1 MKNTTIINASECANL
16 FWVDAKKLNKNEQYY
31 YHFHCVYHY
40 THQLDLLKL
49 KTALQKVV
57 DQEYHLR
64 SNFVYDENASC
75 LKQVIR
81 RDTIANVVSYQAQTE
96 ALAKE
101 YQTREIHQPF
111 NLEQDSLYR
120 FVIIENQ
127 WNKTISLLVVIH
139 HIVLDGTQYDALMT
153 QIETFY
159 RDSTQMP
166 ACDQQ
171 EIEQLKAYLQWEK
184 KESEGI
190 SPQTIATRLQQ
201 TPLRMELP
209 KNDHVEATENSVTV
223 KNLLIKDV
231 LYQQV
236 KKYSKENNHSVFN
249 IVKAAFAVLLGKYA
263 RQEELLLAYPFNRRK
278 SNFTALKGCCVNT
291 LYSAYNFKYASFQE
305 LLAIEKENI
314 EASKKSKEFMVTPLQ
329 LREFVD
335 ISNVTVSVSQI
346 CTRYK
351 MPLLDTHNIKG
362 EVVYPIAASNIILYL
377 DDNGEDLSL
386 QLLVKPGMLSDELT
400 EKFMDHFS
408 RCLTAL
414 LTHDNTTPASHAN
427 YLSEE
432 EYQTVIYDFN
442 HTRAIYSKGKT
453 LHQLFEEQVE
463 KTPRNKAV
471 IYDNIVLTY
480 EELNQKAN
488 QLARAIRK
496 EYQKAT
502 GFSLVSDALIP
513 LCMERS
519 ADMLIAILAILKAGG
534 AYVPI
539 DPNAPRNRM
548 DYMFRDLQA
557 PFVLTQMRTQE
568 NQALHENP
576 IKKIEIHS
584 DFYQQ
589 EKKDNL
595 NYPSH
600 AKDLAYVIYTSGTTG
615 DPKGVMLQHEGVVNR
630 IEWMQNQ
637 YGLKTDD
644 RVLQK
649 TPYFFDVSVW
659 ELFWANW
666 FGGALVFCQPDRHT
680 DHAYLDHQI
689 RTEKITKLHFVPSMF
704 ATYLDYLD
712 VTKKEMPP
720 TLRQIFCSGEALS
733 MKHVEDFHR
742 IKRHSQVTLH
752 NLYGPTEASI
762 DVTSY
767 SCSQPGGKV
776 PIGKP
781 IQNTKVYILD
791 EALNPVAMG
800 VVGELY
806 LGGVCLA
813 RGYLNK
819 ESLTAEKFIKNPFV
833 TTERLYKTGDLA
845 RYLPDGNIE
854 YLGRNDFQV
863 KLNGLRIELEDIE
876 NSLVQYPGIKSSVI
890 FLKERVLATKE
901 AVHYL
906 VAYYVSDEPVNHD
919 SLKSHLENNLPDYMI
934 PHHFMPMNQFPLTV
948 NGKLD
953 RNSFP
958 EPDFELKTVLYE
970 KPSNEQ
976 EHLLC
981 QIWGEVLSVDAISV
995 HDDFFSL
1002 GGDSI
1007 LSIRI
1012 ISKLSQCGYQ
1022 LSVQDILYGKTI
1034 KKIAN
1039 KMLKIDVE
1047 TTQAYR
1053 PFSLLDAQFLQTK
1066 SFQERVE
1073 LEDSYPVS
1081 YLQLGMLLEA
1091 KRAVDGTYHDVF
1103 CYKIH
1108 RGFDYENFLEQW
1120 VWLTA
1125 KHATLRTSFISDFAM
1140 GYVALQYKK
1149 ISRNAIKE
1157 KIIFQE
1163 VHDLSE
1169 MIQQEK
1175 LEPFN
1180 EEVPGLFRM
1189 IITKQEQ
1196 DSFVLVFS
1204 FHHAIADGWS
1214 IASLMAEF
1222 AAGYSAQEHHQETQ
1236 VLPFYGQFIAK
1247 EQQTLEDILQSEF
1260 WKHYLSDLDYEKR
1273 NFNFNAADRNG
1284 HELYQVNHILEEET
1298 SKKILGLAKR
1308 LNVLPDCVFIS
1319 LYQQLLSTFYNQED
1333 ILLGL
1338 VVNNRLEQ
1346 FQGEEM
1352 LGLFLNTIP
1361 LRGRIQQQN
1370 KHDLIEAVAKE
1381 KLEINAYKAYP
1392 YGKIKEDLNL
1402 QEDLYQC
1409 AFNYIHFHVLDR
1421 QHLEKHMSY
1430 AAGFGYAAGFEKTN
1444 IPLLFNVM
1452 RISDQFYMQFNAQT
1466 SFIDKETLQRWMTYL
1481 IHYIHQ
1487 LLEDRCQA
1495 YSLLEEEYKK
1505 VVYTYNQTDKPR
1517 SKKTIHQLFEEQV
1530 LKTPNDIALV
1540 FEDTKMTYQALNQK
1554 ANQLAKLIKKK
1565 HYQIHKK
1572 ELATDTLI
1580 PLFVERGCDIIVGI
1594 LGILKAGAA
1603 YIPLDEK
1610 FPQERIDYILKDC
1623 NSSLIVTQR
1632 ALKEQ
1637 FNFPLDKE
1645 FILLESDFE
1654 SELDLD
1660 NEPEPS
1666 CSSQLAYVMY
1676 TSGTTGKPKG
1686 VMIQHDAV
1694 VNTLAALNN
1703 VYSFQESDKKV
1714 GFFTSYVFDVSVSE
1728 IFVTLLKGGE
1738 LHIFNHLCRQ
1748 CPDILSEYINKHQLN
1763 YVYLP
1768 PVILSLLP
1776 KIDYPMLQG
1785 IVFAGEPCDQ
1795 KTGEYWLEKIPLY
1808 NYYGPTETTIYA
1820 TGKRVEKRNVN
1831 EIGKP
1836 IQNMRA
1842 YVLNKQQR
1850 PVPIGVVG
1858 ELYLSGVGVAR
1869 GYLNAPELTKE
1880 KFVTNCFQPT
1890 ILPMY
1895 RTGDLVRWLPDG
1907 HLEYL
1912 GRCDSQV
1919 KIRGFRIELT
1929 EVESAISTLKALNH
1943 SCVCIKEIQGE
1954 KELVCFYVAK
1964 NVNLDDKY
1972 LRQSLRALLPE
1983 HMIPTH
1989 WVKLQKMPLT
1999 LNGKIDQRQLQLPSI
2014 ENKMERKTHLNELQQ
2029 KVLAA
2034 WQLVLSRISIDV
2046 DDLFFDVGG
2055 NSLKI
2060 IQLKHQLDTALGET
2074 ISVADLFKY
2083 PTIRSFC
2090 DSRVPDPRIQE
2101 PRTQEHMA
2109 SLSNPSTRDSKEI
2122 AIIAMSGAFSGCPS
2136 VQDYWECIVEGREGL
2151 TFLDPTACQ
2160 QQGVD
2165 TWRYQHPHYVSATGY
2180 VTGIDEFDAN
2190 FWGLSPKEAAQL
2202 DPQIRKFVEHCWY
2215 ALEDAGYAAT
2225 RQQSSI
2231 ALFAGASQS
2240 RYLDEEVYAEEPAGE
2255 TDRWQSNSMKATQF
2269 LATRASYLLGLTGTS
2284 MNVNTAC
2291 STSLVAIIEACEKLA
2306 LGSCQLALAGAVNLR
2321 LLKDHGHVYQEG
2333 MIFSKDGHCR
2343 PFDES
2348 ASGTVN
2354 GSGVGVVLLK
2364 RLQDAERD
2372 GDNILAVIKGYATN
2386 NDGQRKVGYTAPSI
2400 IGQAECILM
2409 AQQQAGITADQISYM
2424 ECHGT
2429 GTHLGDPIEI
2439 AAICDAF
2446 YANAEHREEIQCT
2459 LGSVKA
2465 NIGHTD
2471 SVAGIAGV
2479 IKVCNML
2486 KHRILPPQINFKQLN
2501 KNIGLNQKQFKI
2513 LTEKETWF
2521 AANQPLRAGVSSFG
2535 VGGTNAHL
2543 ILEEYKNQRKEES
2556 LLKKESRENFFLP
2569 LSAKNEQS
2577 LLRYKDEMI
2586 RLLKANKSYG
2596 LSNIAYTLHKKRT
2609 HFNVRHYVLAETEEA
2624 AIEQLEQWGTPMTL
2638 AQRTEN
2644 PTVVFMFPGQGS
2656 QYLGMGRSLYKT
2668 EPVFRKQI
2676 SECFEKI
2683 SQWMTVDLTDFFNP
2697 LQSSTVS
2704 FDIDDTQYAQPILFA
2719 VSYALAK
2726 QLEDYGIVATAYIGH
2741 SIGEYVAATLA
2752 GVFSLEDALKL
2763 VVLRARLMYEMPEGR
2778 MLTIQKSA
2786 EFIQAR
2792 LPAALDL
2799 AVINAP
2805 ESCVVSGPRA
2815 DLLAFQS
2822 LLEREGIPSKL
2833 LHTSHGFHSRSM
2845 EKAAMLFERY
2855 VEKVS
2860 LSAPQRP
2867 FISSMTGTFILAE
2880 EAISPAYWGQQIRKP
2895 VLFSQGIQTLAA
2907 EDKHIIFIEL
2917 GPANALAS
2925 FVSQHKNQS
2934 PNLIAISTLLSAK
2947 QATVFLKE
2955 NKQDLSLKHALA
2967 KLWQQGYPVNLN
2979 IFVPNS
2985 SATTI
2990 ALPNYS
2996 FEKNVYWL
3004 DKTQTPSIANFYRPV
3019 WQKTSLSLTQQR
3031 EIKRQ
3036 NWLIFLDNTGR
3047 LQEFSDLLLKNGCVV
3062 TCVMHD
3068 EDAILPHIEQQWIW
3082 MNTKDEEA
3090 YHLLF
3095 QHLQKEQKIPNKIL
3109 HGLTL
3114 STTDECQDQRLA
3126 NGFYSVSLLQKQ
3138 LLTHLTQEVD
3148 LILMTQGISQIMG
3161 DELLIPEH
3169 GTLLG
3174 SLRVI
3179 PQEMPWVRTMCLDI
3193 GFDTVFPAEHVLS
3206 FFQEDQN
3213 FKQQPLYALRNN
3225 VLWQQSLALSA
3236 KSTQSLSR
3244 VQQDDVILISGGL
3257 GGIALSIAK
3266 EIAMHHTVTFI
3277 LVGRTVNHDHHPVKS
3292 ILAELRQT
3300 GCKVELACLD
3310 ITDCAATDAFVK
3322 KMKTKYGRI
3331 HGVIHA
3337 AGVPPRGIMAQ
3348 SMAEISAILA
3358 PKIQGTLS
3366 LLNALG
3372 AEPLRYFAMMSSLT
3386 TWLGVIGTSAYSA
3399 ANAYLDVLSVSNDYP
3414 QIEQLLAIN
3423 WPRWNDAGM
3432 GVALTQQL
3440 ASCDKN
3446 SIEYLN
3452 SVSNVEGAALFYQL
3466 LNQGS
3471 SGQCLVSKFDLSTF
3485 KEALFHHKDKTK
3497 DFSQTKKHILTDVS
3511 CSEVEDNIAIL
3522 FSDILGIHQF
3532 SKQDSFFDLGGSSLT
3547 AVQLV
3552 SQLKKQQ
3559 FQVSISDL
3567 VTYSNVASLAQLVVK
3582 NKQISCMVPMKIN
3595 KRAKESVFFIHPV
3608 GGTLIMYRELL
3619 EQLQSQYNYYGI
3631 QNINLD
3637 HEQFIARKSLKDLAS
3652 DYLDEI
3658 KKVQPVGP
3666 YILMGASLG
3675 GTIAYEIACQLIQ
3688 QGDKVRFIAMFDS
3701 WAIFSKKNHD
3711 ESIFKAYMEEQ
3722 MLNEIETEKE
3732 ALRHIEDEE
3741 TIQKILRAR
3750 WQLMTLLLHYKPKNA
3765 PSSLSMHL
3773 FKASML
3779 DQFHKEHGDLP
3790 DNGWQQQINKKIQ
3803 STLIVGD
3810 HISLLQQPGV
3820 QRIATA
3826 LNLLLDVEKRPT
3838 ATLEH
3843 ESIFMTN

>member
-1 MKNTTIINASECANL
+1 MKNATVINASECANL
-16 FWVDAKKLNKNEQYY
+16 FWVDAKKLNQNEQYY

-40 THQLDLLKL
+40 TNHLDPLKL
-49 KTALQKVV
+49 TTALQKVV

-64 SNFVYDENASC
+64 SNFVYDEAESC
-75 LKQVIR
+75 LKHVIHHQVI
-81 RDTIANVVSYQAQTE
+81 ANIISYQAQTE
-96 ALAKE
+96 TLAKE
-101 YQTREIHQPF
+101 YQDREIHKPF
-111 NLEQDSLYR
+111 NLEQDPLYR
-120 FVIIENQ
+120 FVIIENKFDQ
-127 WNKTISLLVVIH
+127 TISLLVVIH

-159 RDSTQMP
+159 HEPTQLP
-166 ACDQQ
+166 ACDKPG
-171 EIEQLKAYLQWEK
+171 IEQLQAYLQWEQAK
-184 KESEGI
+184 PKNI
-190 SPQTIATRLQQ
+190 SPQAIAARLQQ
-201 TPLRMELP
+201 IPLQIELP
-209 KNDHVEATENSVTV
+209 KNDHLESTENAVIV
-223 KNLLIKDV
+223 KNLLVKDE
-231 LYQQV
+231 LYQKV
-236 KKYSKENNHSVFN
+236 KKYSKDNQHSAFN
-249 IVKAAFAVLLGKYA
+249 IIKAAFAVLLGKYA
-263 RQEELLLAYPFNRRK
+263 RQEELLLAYPLNMRK
-278 SNFTALKGCCVNT
+278 DGFKPLKGCYVNT
-291 LYSAYNFKYASFQE
+291 LYSAYNLKQISFHE
-305 LLAIEKENI
+305 LLSKEKEQI
-314 EASKKSKEFMVTPLQ
+314 AASKHSREFMITPLQ
-329 LREFVD
+329 LREFLD
-335 ISNVTVSVSQI
+335 ISKITVSVSQI
-346 CTRYK
+346 STRYK
-351 MPLLDTHNIKG
+351 MPLLDIHNIKG
-362 EVVYPIAASNIILYL
+362 AVIYPIAASNIILYI
-377 DDNGEDLSL
+377 DDNGEDLFL

-408 RCLTAL
+408 RCLANL
-414 LTHDNTTPASHAN
+414 LTQENTMPVSQAT
-427 YLSEE
+427 YLSVK
-432 EYQTVIYDFN
+432 EYQTIVDDFN
-442 HTRAIYSKGKT
+442 HTRKIYSKRKT

-463 KTPRNKAV
+463 KTPKNKAV
-471 IYDNIVLTY
+471 IYDNVILTY

-488 QLARAIRK
+488 QLARVIRK
-496 EYQKAT
+496 EYQKIT

-519 ADMLIAILAILKAGG
+519 ADLLIAVLAILKAGG

-539 DPNAPRNRM
+539 DPNAPKNRI
-548 DYMFRDLQA
+548 DYMLRDLQA
-557 PFVLTQMRTQE
+557 PFVLTHASTVSNSVLQE
-568 NQALHENP
+568 HP
-576 IKKIEIHS
+576 IKKIEIVHE
-584 DFYQQ
+584 FYAQ

-595 NYPSH
+595 NYPAH

-615 DPKGVMLQHEGVVNR
+615 EPKGVMLQHEGVVNR

-637 YGLKTDD
+637 YGLQADD
-644 RVLQK
+644 RILQK

-666 FGGALVFCQPDRHT
+666 FGGAIVFCEPGRHT
-680 DHAYLDHQI
+680 DNAYIDHQI
-689 RTEKITKLHFVPSMF
+689 RSEKVTKLHFVPSMF

-712 VTKKEMPP
+712 ATNQEMPP
-720 TLRQIFCSGEALS
+720 TLKQIFCSGEALS
-733 MKHVEDFHR
+733 MKQVEDFHR
-742 IKRHSQVTLH
+742 IKQRSQVTLH

-762 DVTSY
+762 DVTSF
-767 SCSQPGGKV
+767 SCHQLSRKI

-800 VVGELY
+800 VTGELY
-806 LGGVCLA
+806 LSGVCLA

-819 ESLTAEKFIKNPFV
+819 ESLTTEKFIKNPFV
-833 TTERLYKTGDLA
+833 PSERMYKTGDLA

-863 KLNGLRIELEDIE
+863 KLNGLRIELEEIE
-876 NSLVQYPGIKSSVI
+876 NSLSQFPGIKSSVV
-890 FLKERVLATKE
+890 FLKKRVLATQE
-901 AVHYL
+901 VVQYL
-906 VAYYVSDEPVNHD
+906 VAYYVSEEPMNHD
-919 SLKSHLENNLPDYMI
+919 SLKLHLENNLPDYMV
-934 PHHFMPMNQFPLTV
+934 PHHFISMSQWPLTV

-953 RNSFP
+953 RGALP
-958 EPDFELKTVLYE
+958 EPDFEAKTILYE
-970 KPSNEQ
+970 KPSNEL

-981 QIWGEVLSVDAISV
+981 QLWSEVLSVDTIGV
-995 HDDFFSL
+995 HDDFFAL

-1012 ISKLSQCGYQ
+1012 ISKLSQRGYQ
-1022 LSVQDILYGKTI
+1022 LSVQDILQGKTI
-1034 KKIAN
+1034 KKITD
-1039 KMLKIDVE
+1039 KIEKISEEE
-1047 TTQAYR
+1047 TQGYR
-1053 PFSLLDAQFLQTK
+1053 PFSLINPQFLQTRF
-1066 SFQERVE
+1066 SQAQVE
-1073 LEDSYPVS
+1073 LEDVYPVS

-1108 RGFDYENFLEQW
+1108 SGFDYEHFLEQW
-1120 VWLTA
+1120 VWLTT
-1125 KHATLRTSFISDFAM
+1125 KHAALRTSFISDASL
-1140 GYVALQYKK
+1140 GYVALQHKK
-1149 ISRNAIKE
+1149 ISRNAVKE

-1163 VHDLSE
+1163 SHDLKDL
-1169 MIQQEK
+1169 IQHEK
-1175 LEPFN
+1175 LEAFN
-1180 EEVPGLFRM
+1180 EEVPGLFRV

-1196 DSFVLVFS
+1196 DSFVLVLS
-1204 FHHAIADGWS
+1204 FHHAMADGWS

-1222 AAGYSAQEHHQETQ
+1222 TAGYVGQANYQDMQT
-1236 VLPFYGQFIAK
+1236 LPFYGQFIAK
-1247 EQQTLEDILQSEF
+1247 EKQILEDILQAEF
-1260 WKHYLSDLDYEKR
+1260 WTHYLSDLDYEKR
-1273 NFNFNAADRNG
+1273 SFNFNAISNPHDA
-1284 HELYQVNHILEEET
+1284 LAQVNYILDEEA
-1298 SKKILGLAKR
+1298 SKKVLALAKR

-1319 LYQQLLSTFYNQED
+1319 LYQQVLATFYNQED

-1352 LGLFLNTIP
+1352 VGLFLNTIP
-1361 LRGRIQQQN
+1361 LRSRIQQQN
-1370 KHDLIEAVAKE
+1370 KLDLIEAVAQE
-1381 KLEINAYKAYP
+1381 KIKLHAYKSYP
-1392 YGKIKEDLNL
+1392 YGQIKSDLNL

-1421 QHLEKHMSY
+1421 QQSEKHMSY

-1444 IPLLFNVM
+1444 IPLLLNVM
-1452 RISDQFYMQFNAQT
+1452 RMSDNFYLQINAHT

-1481 IHYIHQ
+1481 IHYLHQ
-1487 LLEDRCQA
+1487 LIDDGCHA
-1495 YSLLEEEYKK
+1495 YSLPEEEYKK
-1505 VVYTYNQTDKPR
+1505 VVYTYNQTDKKI
-1517 SKKTIHQLFEEQV
+1517 SKKTIHQLFEDQV

-1540 FEDTKMTYQALNQK
+1540 FENTKMTYQVLNQK
-1554 ANQLAKLIKKK
+1554 ANQLARMIRETY
-1565 HYQIHKK
+1565 YQIHKK
-1572 ELATDTLI
+1572 ELEPDTLI
-1580 PLFVERGCDIIVGI
+1580 PLLVERGCDIVVGI

-1603 YIPLDEK
+1603 YVPLDEK

-1623 NSSLIVTQR
+1623 NSSLIVTQSTL
-1632 ALKEQ
+1632 AEQ
-1637 FNFPLDKE
+1637 FKSSSDKT
-1645 FILLESDFE
+1645 FILLDR
-1654 SELDLD
+1654 DLD
-1660 NEPEPS
+1660 DNLENDNNLTS
-1666 CSSQLAYVMY
+1666 DCSTQLAYVMY

-1686 VMIQHDAV
+1686 VMIQHDSL

-1703 VYSFQESDKKV
+1703 VYSFKESGKKL

-1728 IFVTLLKGGE
+1728 LFTALLNGGE
-1738 LHIFNHLCRQ
+1738 LHIFSHLCRQ
-1748 CPDILSEYINKHQLN
+1748 CPDILSEYINDHQLN

-1776 KIDYPMLQG
+1776 KINYPTLQG

-1795 KTGEYWLEKIPLY
+1795 KAGEYWLERIPLY
-1808 NYYGPTETTIYA
+1808 NYYGPTEATIYA
-1820 TGKRVEKRNVN
+1820 TGKQAEKRNVN
-1831 EIGKP
+1831 EIGRP

-1842 YVLNKQQR
+1842 YVLNKHQQ
-1850 PVPIGVVG
+1850 PVPVSVVG

-1880 KFVTNCFQPT
+1880 KFVTDRFQPT
-1890 ILPMY
+1890 MLPMY

-1907 HLEYL
+1907 NLEYL
-1912 GRCDSQV
+1912 GRGDSQV
-1919 KIRGFRIELT
+1919 KIRGFRIELA
-1929 EVESAISTLKALNH
+1929 EVEHAVSTLKVLAH
-1943 SCVCIKEIQGE
+1943 SCVCVREIQGE
-1954 KELVCFYVAK
+1954 KELVCFYVSQDAD
-1964 NVNLDDKY
+1964 LDDKY
-1972 LRQSLRALLPE
+1972 LRQPLRALLPE

-1989 WVKLQKMPLT
+1989 WVKLKKMPLT
-1999 LNGKIDQRQLQLPSI
+1999 INGKIDQRQLQLPSTEKKI
-2014 ENKMERKTHLNELQQ
+2014 DLKTPLNELQQ
-2029 KVLAA
+2029 KVLEA
-2034 WQLVLSRISIDV
+2034 WQLVLSRKNVDV

-2060 IQLKHQLDTALGET
+2060 IQLKHQLDTALGAV

-2090 DSRVPDPRIQE
+2090 DSRIQH
-2101 PRTQEHMA
+2101 PLIKDDIT
-2109 SLSNPSTRDSKEI
+2109 SLPNKPIVESKEI
-2122 AIIAMSGAFSGCPS
+2122 AIIAMSGAFSGCSS

-2151 TFLDPTACQ
+2151 TFLDPVACQ

-2165 TWRYQHPHYVSATGY
+2165 VWRYQHPHYVSATGY
-2180 VTGIDEFDAN
+2180 VAGIEEFDAN

-2231 ALFAGASQS
+2231 ALFAGTSQS
-2240 RYLDEEVYAEEPAGE
+2240 RYLEEEVYAEEPAGE
-2255 TDRWQSNSMKATQF
+2255 TARWQSNSMKATQF

-2400 IGQAECILM
+2400 VGQAECILM

-2446 YANAEHREEIQCT
+2446 YANTNHREELHCT

-2543 ILEEYKNQRKEES
+2543 ILEEYKNQRKGEN
-2556 LLKKESRENFFLP
+2556 LLGKESQENFFLP
-2569 LSAKNEQS
+2569 LSAKNDQS

-2586 RLLKANKSYG
+2586 RLLKAHKSYG
-2596 LSNIAYTLHKKRT
+2596 LSNIAYTLQKKRT
-2609 HFNVRHYVLAETEEA
+2609 HFNVRHYVLAETERA
-2624 AIEQLEQWGTPMTL
+2624 AIEQLEQWGTPTVL
-2638 AQRTEN
+2638 AQRAEN

-2656 QYLGMGRSLYKT
+2656 QYLGMGRALYET
-2668 EPVFRKQI
+2668 EPVFRKQV
-2676 SECFEKI
+2676 SDCFEKI

-2719 VSYALAK
+2719 MSYALAK
-2726 QLEDYGIVATAYIGH
+2726 QFEAYGIAATAYIGH
-2741 SIGEYVAATLA
+2741 SIGDYVAATLA

-2763 VVLRARLMYEMPEGR
+2763 VILRARLMHEMPEGR

-2786 EFIQAR
+2786 EFIQTR
-2792 LPAALDL
+2792 LPGTLDL

-2815 DLLAFQS
+2815 ELLAFQS
-2822 LLEREGIPSKL
+2822 MLEGEDIPSKL
-2833 LHTSHGFHSRSM
+2833 LHTSHGFHSRAM
-2845 EKAAMLFERY
+2845 EKAATLFESY
-2855 VEKVS
+2855 VAKVS

-2867 FISSMTGTFILAE
+2867 FISSMTGKFILEE
-2880 EAISPAYWGQQIRKP
+2880 EATSPAYWGQQIRKP

-2907 EDKHIIFIEL
+2907 EDEHIILLEL

-2925 FVSQHKNQS
+2925 FVSQHKNQH
-2934 PNLIAISTLLSAK
+2934 PNLVAIPTLLSAK
-2947 QATVFLKE
+2947 QATAFLKE
-2955 NKQDLSLKHALA
+2955 NKQDLSLTHALA

-2979 IFVPNS
+2979 IFSQNS
-2985 SATTI
+2985 SGMTI
-2990 ALPNYS
+2990 VLPNYS

-3004 DKTQTPSIANFYRPV
+3004 DKTQTPLIANFYKPV
-3019 WQKTSLSLTQQR
+3019 WQKISLCLTKQQ
-3031 EIKRQ
+3031 EIKKQ
-3036 NWLIFLDNTGR
+3036 NWLIFMDNTGR
-3047 LQEFSDLLLKNGCVV
+3047 LQEFADLLLKNGCAV

-3068 EDAILPHIEQQWIW
+3068 EDATLPHIEQQRIL

-3114 STTDECQDQRLA
+3114 STRDELHHQRLD
-3126 NGFYSVSLLQKQ
+3126 NGFYSVLLLQRQ
-3138 LLTHLTQEVD
+3138 VLTHLTQEVD
-3148 LILMTQGISQIMG
+3148 LILITQGISQITG
-3161 DELLIPEH
+3161 NEFLIPEH
-3169 GTLLG
+3169 GTLLA
-3174 SLRVI
+3174 SLRGI
-3179 PQEMPWVRTMCLDI
+3179 PQEMPWVKTMCLDI
-3193 GFDTVFPAEHVLS
+3193 GLNTVFPARSALS
-3206 FFQEDQN
+3206 LFQDDQN
-3213 FKQQPLYALRNN
+3213 FEQQPFYALRNN
-3225 VLWQQSLALSA
+3225 VLWQQSLALMTNT
-3236 KSTQSLSR
+3236 TQSLPKI
-3244 VQQDDVILISGGL
+3244 QQDDVILISGGL
-3257 GGIALSIAK
+3257 GGMALSIAK
-3266 EIAMHHTVTFI
+3266 EIAKHYTVTFI
-3277 LVGRTVNHDHHPVKS
+3277 LIGRTVIHEHHPAQS
-3292 ILAELRQT
+3292 ILTELRQT
-3300 GCKVELACLD
+3300 SCKVELACLD
-3310 ITDCAATDAFVK
+3310 ITDFAATDAFVK
-3322 KMKTKYGRI
+3322 KIKTKYGRI

-3337 AGVPPRGIMAQ
+3337 AGVPPRGIMEQ
-3348 SMAEISAILA
+3348 SMAEIPAILA
-3358 PKIQGTLS
+3358 PKIQGTQS
-3366 LLNALG
+3366 LLNALQ

-3399 ANAYLDVLSVSNDYP
+3399 ANAYLDVLSASNDYP

-3440 ASCDKN
+3440 VSRDKN
-3446 SIEYLN
+3446 SMEYLN
-3452 SVSNVEGAALFYQL
+3452 GVSNAEGAALFYQL
-3466 LNQGS
+3466 LNQGV
-3471 SGQCLVSKFDLSTF
+3471 SGQCLVSKFDLAAF
-3485 KEALFHHKDKTK
+3485 KETLFNHKNKIEN
-3497 DFSQTKKHILTDVS
+3497 FSQTRKHTLTDVS
-3511 CSEVEDNIAIL
+3511 CSEIENNIAIL

-3559 FQVSISDL
+3559 LQVSISDL
-3567 VTYSNVASLAQLVVK
+3567 VIHSTVASLAQLVAK
-3582 NKQISCMVPMKIN
+3582 NKKISCMVPMKIN
-3595 KRAKESVFFIHPV
+3595 QREKESVFFIHPV

-3637 HEQFIARKSLKDLAS
+3637 HDQLIERKSLEDLAS
-3652 DYLDEI
+3652 DYLKEI

-3688 QGDKVRFIAMFDS
+3688 QGDKVRFVAMFDS

-3722 MLNEIETEKE
+3722 MLNEIETETE

-3750 WQLMTLLLHYKPKNA
+3750 WQLMTLLLHYKPQNA

-3803 STLIVGD
+3803 STLIAGD
-3810 HISLLQQPGV
+3810 HISLLQRPGV
-3820 QRIATA
+3820 QHIATA
-3826 LNLLLDVEKRPT
+3826 LNLLLDAEKRQT
-3838 ATLEH
+3838 TTLEH
-3843 ESIFMTN
+3843 ESIFMTH